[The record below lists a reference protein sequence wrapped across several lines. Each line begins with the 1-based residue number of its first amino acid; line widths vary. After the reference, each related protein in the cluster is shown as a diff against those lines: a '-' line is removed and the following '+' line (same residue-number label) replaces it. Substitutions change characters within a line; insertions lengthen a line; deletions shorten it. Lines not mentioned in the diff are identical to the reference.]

1 MERLDPRA
9 RSDIYGRRINRAHSP
24 LRARS
29 VPWVSIM
36 LGSALPV
43 LLMADLMPVLPS
55 LGFLLLLGWRMVR
68 PGLLPLWAGAPLGA
82 FDDLMSGQPFGSAI
96 MLWSLAMIA
105 IELIETRFPWR
116 DFWHDWFTATVLA
129 LAYWQAT
136 LLFSG
141 ASIRSSRGLWPGLT
155 GSASPGR
162 GSSTDEDP
170 LPPARARQ
178 RGTAYRA
185 DDQRL
190 DPARHL

>member
-29 VPWVSIM
+29 VPWVSVM

-43 LLMADLMPVLPS
+43 LLIADLMPVLPS
-55 LGFLLLLGWRMVR
+55 LGFLMLLGWRMVR

-82 FDDLMSGQPFGSAI
+82 FDDLVSGQPFGSAI

-116 DFWHDWFTATVLA
+116 DFWHDWFTASVLA

-141 ASIRSSRGLWPGLT
+141 ASVTTEMVLASVPQAVMAVLLYPIIARAVAGLDRFRL
-155 GSASPGR
+155 
-162 GSSTDEDP
+162 
-170 LPPARARQ
+170 ARARK
-178 RGTAYRA
+178 
-185 DDQRL
+185 L
-190 DPARHL
+190 D